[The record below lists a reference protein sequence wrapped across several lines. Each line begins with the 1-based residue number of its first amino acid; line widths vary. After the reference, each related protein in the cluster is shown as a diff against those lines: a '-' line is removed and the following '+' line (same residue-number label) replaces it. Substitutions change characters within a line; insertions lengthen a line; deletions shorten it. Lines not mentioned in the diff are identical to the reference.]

1 MATETGKCVLII
13 DDQRFQGI
21 TFGVEWN
28 GGPQAFG
35 FLSGPIETLMK
46 ARTARRVELELGDG
60 TKLPARMLQ
69 ASHSGM
75 ALVVIDPKLLPWNK
89 ARPDK

>member
-1 MATETGKCVLII
+1 LSEF
-13 DDQRFQGI
+13 RFLAGE
-21 TFGVEWN
+21 G
-28 GGPQAFG
+28 
-35 FLSGPIETLMK
+35 
-46 ARTARRVELELGDG
+46 ELGDG

-75 ALVVIDPKLLPWNK
+75 ALVVIDPKLLPWSK